1 MSVLCVCCYALFDL
15 NLFLTDMSES
25 SCASYK
31 DRDRIMILEK
41 MVEDLKLLTSQQN
54 LTIKEL
60 EKESLAKSNKISA
73 LINMEGKATLLVNS
87 SRPTVHLSSHLP
99 SNTSRYRQPATLKQG
114 GLVDTSKMMQKK
126 VEQIADERNFWKRHF
141 QLAEGRIS
149 DLKNEKNKFQPQLVS
164 PLQEISINKEPE
176 SLYLKKLLEENLDLK
191 LRLAKHQKV
200 AKSVEILE
208 PEMSDVEKE
217 NSKPPQPIRPM
228 VSQPVGNIQPQYLQK
243 PSHPLQ
249 PPHLEEEVQ
258 HLAEHNKCLQHQV
271 CKLKQELIRKA
282 NHFSCSCQAKPG
294 LSRSKANKCPPPL
307 KPCSKCKNHLCR
319 AGTGGQVRFEE
330 KLDMS
335 SIHLCSHLACL
346 QRQVCHLKMELEQAG
361 RKAKGAP
368 DRSKLEAAEVE
379 ITKLEEKCDKLLDQ
393 KKTQLE
399 RISQLQ
405 KQVETLLKT
414 SNIDIQVQDLITD
427 LESQRDNY
435 KHQVQNLIKDLKS
448 EDRIVT
454 VEDVQSSSNRGQM
467 YGKENVKK
475 IANKSEIRTAFQ
487 LPSNIRRKE
496 AANVTSQ
503 HCNTPGPEIEEND
516 LTLELLQAK
525 TELADK
531 ALDLNKATLEV
542 SRLRQELDSCLAQ
555 LESYRVKQTQTSPR
569 LERLDSLDKRS
580 KDLENKEREVEAER
594 RRLDRWKAE
603 LTKFKEE
610 LELQRS
616 SVQSH
621 QQKPRNDEN
630 SGEAGGLRQKIRWLE
645 QQLSQTENTL
655 RNCQHLLS
663 ENSNKSYELNTQ
675 IHKHKQ
681 EGNLVKKALDD
692 LQLKYDNKCELT
704 RRIIE
709 DKDNLLN
716 QLDEAREKLISLRT
730 QVSQKSERLDK
741 VDQSKDDLE
750 RRLSQMQV
758 TVKQLEKKISDK
770 ENKVEEVLERL
781 EKYESSNK
789 ALYIENSSL
798 KLEIDHTRNALD
810 KMSEE
815 SQSKSDEIVD
825 IKSEMKRYITE
836 VKRFEEV
843 LDLKEADRQ
852 SLLTQY
858 EELSKE
864 VTAYER
870 SNRSLGKNILNDNK
884 YRKEHNLLEMQAA
897 NLMLEVKSREDDLAA
912 AKQRCD
918 SLEKYVEEVLAQNQQ
933 FRLQV
938 GNYHHQYE
946 YSVDAGDQPYQQGGH
961 AR

>member
-1 MSVLCVCCYALFDL
+1 M
-15 NLFLTDMSES
+15 
-25 SCASYK
+25 
-31 DRDRIMILEK
+31 
-41 MVEDLKLLTSQQN
+41 
-54 LTIKEL
+54 
-60 EKESLAKSNKISA
+60 
-73 LINMEGKATLLVNS
+73 
-87 SRPTVHLSSHLP
+87 
-99 SNTSRYRQPATLKQG
+99 
-114 GLVDTSKMMQKK
+114 
-126 VEQIADERNFWKRHF
+126 EQITEERNFWKRHF

-149 DLKNEKNKFQPQLVS
+149 DLRNERNKFQPQQMS

-191 LRLAKHQKV
+191 LKLAKQKKV
-200 AKSVEILE
+200 VKSVEIVE
-208 PEMSDVEKE
+208 PENTDVGKE
-217 NSKPPQPIRPM
+217 NYDSPQTNIPQ
-228 VSQPVGNIQPQYLQK
+228 VSQPMGNIQPQCLQT
-243 PSHPLQ
+243 PSHPPQ
-249 PPHLEEEVQ
+249 PPGQEEEVQ

-271 CKLKQELIRKA
+271 YKLKEELIKKA
-282 NHFSCSCQAKPG
+282 NHFSCSCQSKPG
-294 LSRSKANKCPPPL
+294 MNRTKANKCPPPI
-307 KPCSKCKNHLCR
+307 KTCSKCKNHLCR
-319 AGTGGQVRFEE
+319 AGTGGKARFEE

-346 QRQVCHLKMELEQAG
+346 QRQVCHLKMELEQTV
-361 RKAKGAP
+361 RKAQGPP
-368 DRSKLEAAEVE
+368 DRSKLGAAEAE
-379 ITKLEEKCDKLLDQ
+379 IAKLEEKCDKLLDQ

-414 SNIDIQVQDLITD
+414 SNIDNQVQDLITD

-448 EDRIVT
+448 EDRVIT
-454 VEDVQSSSNRGQM
+454 VKEKSGSN
-467 YGKENVKK
+467 KEQLNRVENIKK
-475 IANKSEIRTAFQ
+475 ISKSETRDAFQ

-496 AANVTSQ
+496 ATNVTSQ
-503 HCNTPGPEIEEND
+503 HFNIPGPVVEEDD
-516 LTLELLQAK
+516 LALELLEAK

-531 ALDLNKATLEV
+531 ALDLEKAILEV
-542 SRLRQELDSCLAQ
+542 SRLREELDSCMAQ

-569 LERLDSLDKRS
+569 LERFDSMEKRL
-580 KDLENKEREVEAER
+580 KDIETKERDIEAER
-594 RRLDRWKAE
+594 NRLERWKAE
-603 LTKFKEE
+603 LIKFKEE
-610 LELQRS
+610 LESHRS

-621 QQKPRNDEN
+621 QQQPPGDNEN
-630 SGEAGGLRQKIRWLE
+630 SGEAEELRRKVRWLE

-655 RNCQHLLS
+655 RNCQHVLS
-663 ENSNKSYELNTQ
+663 ENSNKSYDLNTQ
-675 IHKHKQ
+675 IHKLKQ

-692 LQLKYDNKCELT
+692 LQLKYDKKCELT

-716 QLDEAREKLISLRT
+716 QLDETREKLNSLKI

-750 RRLSQMQV
+750 QRLSQIQI
-758 TVKQLEKKISDK
+758 TVKQLERRISDK
-770 ENKVEEVLERL
+770 EIKVEELREVVEKLESL
-781 EKYESSNK
+781 NK
-789 ALYIENSSL
+789 ALHIENSSL

-825 IKSEMKRYITE
+825 IKSELKRYITE

-843 LDLKEADRQ
+843 LDLKEADRL

-864 VTAYER
+864 VTAYEK
-870 SNRSLGKNILNDNK
+870 SNRS
-884 YRKEHNLLEMQAA
+884 LEMQAA

-918 SLEKYVEEVLAQNQQ
+918 NLEKYVEEVLTQNQQ

-938 GNYHHQYE
+938 TNLTSKVDMLSSDLKSNRVTRD
-946 YSVDAGDQPYQQGGH
+946 SVVTDLESVNQLAVRLNTEKIDLLNRIGTQNSQVENLQTELVKLREELLSAMGQLEEERH
-961 AR
+961 RARTLQNMVTNTTVQEERQTVIRNLDRELILETEQEISSIRREREDT